1 MLERKPRVESV
12 PRHAGR
18 ADLRA
23 PVSRTSGNLSCAW
36 ALHQSGDGRD
46 RLPERRDRG
55 LRCSRSEPIPAP
67 SGYSCLF
74 ASRSRPGWRSV
85 RRSARRR
92 LRPEP
97 SAVAHPCD
105 GRARQHPQG
114 RHRDDL
120 RPHPAHQDQVRVPD
134 DLHII
139 KLHAPRA
146 IDHDPALGLARRVGR
161 APGAPLGVT
170 HVGAVRGRSRECGNA
185 TPLLIRSA
193 NRGRKRWSTRAA
205 TAQHAGRS
213 PRQAAG
219 EERAAPRLPGG
230 CRGAWARRALGVTRS
245 VTRSGTTPTKRS
257 QPVKAGRLAN
267 RCSARTSADSPHGVA
282 SRTD

>member
-1 MLERKPRVESV
+1 MRPSNSGRPPQPSASGGRGEGLDESEIEGQFPRE
-12 PRHAGR
+12 
-18 ADLRA
+18 DK
-23 PVSRTSGNLSCAW
+23 
-36 ALHQSGDGRD
+36 
-46 RLPERRDRG
+46 
-55 LRCSRSEPIPAP
+55 
-67 SGYSCLF
+67 
-74 ASRSRPGWRSV
+74 
-85 RRSARRR
+85 
-92 LRPEP
+92 P
-97 SAVAHPCD
+97 SAVAHSCD

-120 RPHPAHQDQVRVPD
+120 HPHPAHQDQVRVPD

-257 QPVKAGRLAN
+257 QPVEAGRLAS
-267 RCSARTSADSPHGVA
+267 CSARTSADSPHGA
-282 SRTD
+282 WGPGRTENHGVGGSTPPLAT